1 MKIIQKKNNIDISTQ
16 VQALIRTELLKFLR
30 KNDGSHLI

>member
-30 KNDGSHLI
+30 KNDRNHLI

>member
-16 VQALIRTELLKFLR
+16 VQALIRTELLKLLK
-30 KNDGSHLI
+30 KNDGNHLI

>member
-16 VQALIRTELLKFLR
+16 VQALIRTELLKILR
-30 KNDGSHLI
+30 KNDENHLI